1 MQPYKPRQ
9 NTDVVS
15 YDASTQS
22 VAFNAQTTV
31 VRIVATTNCNIRFGA
46 NPTAT
51 VANLYLP
58 AGVVEYFRVTPGDKV
73 AVIKF
78 TGSSAGSLFVTEMTQ

>member
-9 NTDVVS
+9 NTDVVA

-31 VRIVATTNCNIRFGA
+31 VRVVATTNCHIRFGA

-51 VANLYLP
+51 TSNVYLP

-73 AVIKF
+73 AAIKNA
-78 TGSSAGSLFVTEMTQ
+78 TAGSLYVTEMTQ